1 MSLLFEI
8 KLKRSFWLELL
19 GFNLYS
25 TGDNDYFYAWNHKH
39 ARKKRQIKPVWFV
52 TESGKHILV

>member
-8 KLKRSFWLELL
+8 KNKRSFLLELL

-39 ARKKRQIKPVWFV
+39 ASKKRAFRPVWFI
-52 TESGKHILV
+52 TKSGKHILV